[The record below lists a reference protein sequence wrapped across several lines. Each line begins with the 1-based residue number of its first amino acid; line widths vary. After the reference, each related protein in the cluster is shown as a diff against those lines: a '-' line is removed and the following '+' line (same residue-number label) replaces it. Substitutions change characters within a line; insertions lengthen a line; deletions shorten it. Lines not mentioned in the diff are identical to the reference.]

1 MSLILLDLAY
11 ITVKSISYLGYYT
24 YQGLSTGITHGYEY
38 FNGNN
43 GNNSNNGSDNIY
55 MKPRLLIK
63 NTENT
68 ENKENDGGY
77 DNSDNGEDDDSFIL
91 IDGNSE
97 YFLKQK
103 REKIELEQLKKSLFQ
118 LKESLHM

>member
-43 GNNSNNGSDNIY
+43 GNNSSDDIY

-63 NTENT
+63 NTEN
-68 ENKENDGGY
+68 KENDRADDNGG
-77 DNSDNGEDDDSFIL
+77 DDNGENDDSFIL

>member
-43 GNNSNNGSDNIY
+43 GNNGNNGSDDIY

-63 NTENT
+63 NTEN
-68 ENKENDGGY
+68 KKNDGSD
-77 DNSDNGEDDDSFIL
+77 DNDRDDNGENDDSFIL

-103 REKIELEQLKKSLFQ
+103 REKTELEQLKKSLFQ